1 MLVKTIA
8 LLALSIAA
16 LAATPA
22 AAVDFTIGT
31 GTSDNC
37 FPFGCQLSGQT
48 STRYQ
53 QVYDAAA
60 FPGAVTITALS
71 FTVVSGGSQLID
83 GPVSI
88 SLSTTSVGV
97 GSIDTVNF
105 DANLGA
111 DNLVV
116 FNDVLPALS
125 GGLLTINFATPFSY
139 NPVGGNLLF
148 NLSRARGT
156 DLSPGVGP
164 FFAAAGG
171 DSTVT
176 SRAQNF
182 GSSNIGWG
190 LNTTFS
196 TGAAVVPEP
205 ASWAMLIAGF
215 GLVGAAARRRR
226 AVAA

>member
-1 MLVKTIA
+1 MNLRLLAAAA
-8 LLALSIAA
+8 LLATGA
-16 LAATPA
+16 PA
-22 AAVDFTIGT
+22 AAVDFTVGT
-31 GTSDNC
+31 GTTGNC
-37 FPFGCQLSGQT
+37 FPFGCQLTGQP

-71 FTVVSGGSQLID
+71 FTVISGGSQLID

-88 SLSTTSVGV
+88 SLSTTSVGI

-125 GGLLTINFATPFSY
+125 GGLLTINFATPFTY
-139 NPVGGNLLF
+139 DPVGGNLLF

-156 DLSPGVGP
+156 DLTPGVGP
-164 FFAAAGG
+164 FFASAGG

-176 SRAQNF
+176 SRAQNY

-196 TGAAVVPEP
+196 TSAAVVPEP

-226 AVAA
+226 AVSA